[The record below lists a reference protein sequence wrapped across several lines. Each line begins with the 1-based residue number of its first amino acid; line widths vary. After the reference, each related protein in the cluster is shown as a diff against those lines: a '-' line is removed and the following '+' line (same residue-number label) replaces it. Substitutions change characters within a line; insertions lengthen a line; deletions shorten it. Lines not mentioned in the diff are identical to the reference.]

1 MKTLQRFIVL
11 LNPLQLAV
19 RKMLS
24 TYTLTNLIPFYL
36 IITKIISTIA
46 TAQRFVAG
54 ESGFSKNVV
63 VLEIH
68 AAHLPNLTMVDL
80 PGLMR
85 HKCIIEIVPNSAH
98 FKKNADLS
106 ILTLK
111 HINITSQCS

>member
-11 LNPLQLAV
+11 LNPLQSAV

-68 AAHLPNLTMVDL
+68 AAHLPDLTMVDL
-80 PGLMR
+80 PSL
-85 HKCIIEIVPNSAH
+85 IEVAIDDNDVMAPDMVRTT
-98 FKKNADLS
+98 F
-106 ILTLK
+106 
-111 HINITSQCS
+111 IN